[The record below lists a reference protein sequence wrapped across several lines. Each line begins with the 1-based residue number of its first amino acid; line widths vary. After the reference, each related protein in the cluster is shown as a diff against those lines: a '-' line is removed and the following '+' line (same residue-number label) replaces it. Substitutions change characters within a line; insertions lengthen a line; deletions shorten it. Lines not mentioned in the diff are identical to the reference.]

1 MWLPG
6 AGVGGED
13 LTAKHAKEKLTTES
27 TKGTKPLRHF
37 QIETIF
43 NTMSLQLNIPKRHGY
58 SRPFSDLCALCVK
71 ISYAFCFLTAACLL
85 SGRAFAADAQDE
97 WRKTIEAAKKE
108 GKVVAGGPPTA
119 VLRRQYKE
127 TFESRFGI
135 ELELVSAPGPQNAG
149 KAMAEFKAGVR
160 YFDVLHGGS
169 GTLEPLKN
177 ENMLVPFMD
186 YLILPEVKDP
196 RQWWGGHMW
205 EDNVKTN
212 RFIYSFSADFS
223 IPPFYNT
230 DLIKPDEITSYD
242 DLLQPK
248 WKGKIGFF
256 EPRVP
261 SAGQGLWGFLM
272 KNKGKEFLQKLA
284 QQELVIH
291 RDGQQLAM
299 GLAKGTLAVALGL
312 SQRFVDPYIKS
323 GLPIKVLLTLKEGLS
338 GSNGFGTVAIMR
350 NAPHSN
356 AAKVYINWLLG
367 KEGQDLYGRALTQ
380 GSRRL
385 DVDTKWLAQ
394 FNTPA
399 AKDVTTPEEFEK
411 VRFYGEDVITE
422 WRVPGGEFARKI
434 LK

>member
-1 MWLPG
+1 MQQQRLHSG
-6 AGVGGED
+6 LV
-13 LTAKHAKEKLTTES
+13 
-27 TKGTKPLRHF
+27 
-37 QIETIF
+37 
-43 NTMSLQLNIPKRHGY
+43 
-58 SRPFSDLCALCVK
+58 ALCLV
-71 ISYAFCFLTAACLL
+71 AAAA
-85 SGRAFAADAQDE
+85 SFFAARAIAADAQDE
-97 WRKTIEAAKKE
+97 WKKTVEAAKKE

-119 VLRRQYKE
+119 VLRKQYKE
-127 TFESRFGI
+127 TFENRFGI
-135 ELELVSAPGPQNAG
+135 ELELISAPGPQNAG

-177 ENMLVPFMD
+177 ENMLSPFMD
-186 YLILPEVKDP
+186 YVILPEVKDP
-196 RQWWGGHMW
+196 KQWWGGHMW

-230 DLIKPDEITSYD
+230 DVVKPGELSSYD
-242 DLLQPK
+242 DLLNAK

-256 EPRVP
+256 EPRIP

-272 KNKGKEFLQKLA
+272 KTKGKEFLQKLA
-284 QQELVIH
+284 SQELFIH
-291 RDGQQLAM
+291 RDGQQLAV
-299 GLAKGTLAVALGL
+299 GLAKGTLAIALGL
-312 SQRFVDPYIKS
+312 SQRFVDPYIKG
-323 GLPIKVLLTLKEGLS
+323 GLPIKVLTTIKEGLN

-350 NAPHSN
+350 NAPHPN
-356 AAKVYINWLLG
+356 ATKVYINWLLG

-385 DVDTKWLAQ
+385 DVDTKWLGK

-399 AKDVTTPEEFEK
+399 AKDVTTLEEFEK